1 MQRYFLTQEE
11 YDNDIILDNNF
22 HHMKNVLRMKKNDKF
37 IINYNRL
44 TFLCSILEINNDH
57 ITYSKDEKLEEN
69 NELDNHITLIMGF
82 PKNDK
87 LDLIIQKSVELGVS
101 KIILVYM
108 ERSVV
113 KYTQEKTNK
122 KLERY
127 KKIIKEA
134 SEQSRR
140 NILPEILEVKSLKD
154 INYQEFDKL
163 FLCYENEN
171 KLDLKTKL
179 KDIKNYSNIGFI
191 VGPEGGISN
200 KELDFFHNLEIDQ
213 ISLGKR
219 ILRCETAPLYLLSVL
234 GYELEQ
240 Y

>member
-57 ITYSKDEKLEEN
+57 ITYSKDEELEEN
-69 NELDNHITLIMGF
+69 NELDNHITLIMWF
-82 PKNDK
+82 PKNDN

-140 NILPEILEVKSLKD
+140 NILPEILEVKSLK
-154 INYQEFDKL
+154 
-163 FLCYENEN
+163 
-171 KLDLKTKL
+171 
-179 KDIKNYSNIGFI
+179 
-191 VGPEGGISN
+191 
-200 KELDFFHNLEIDQ
+200 
-213 ISLGKR
+213 
-219 ILRCETAPLYLLSVL
+219 
-234 GYELEQ
+234 
-240 Y
+240 